1 MKGKKKVNSFRKI
14 KGPLIL
20 TICALIWGTAFVF
33 QSVGMDYIK
42 PFSFL
47 AARSF
52 VGCIVLIPLIIVSRV
67 KSSVHKPDT
76 EKNWLKGG
84 IICGVVLFAAS
95 AFQQIGI
102 QYTTAGEAGFLTA
115 LYIVI
120 VPVLGIF
127 MGKKVGM
134 QIWRAVALALIGA
147 YLLSVKDGFSV
158 SQGAWWLLL
167 CSLVFSFHILVC
179 EKYGTAADPI
189 KLSCMQFLVCGIL
202 SAVFAFAVEHPTAA
216 AFTGAVIPIL
226 YCGIMSSGVAYTL
239 QIVGQRYTQATVA
252 SLIMSLESVF
262 SALAGWVILGE
273 ILSVREIIG
282 CVLVF
287 SAVVLAQLPS
297 KKKNN

>member
-1 MKGKKKVNSFRKI
+1 MNNIKKI

-20 TICALIWGTAFVF
+20 TLCSLIWGTAFVF

-52 VGCIVLIPLIIVSRV
+52 VGCIVLLPLIIYVRV

-76 EKNWLKGG
+76 ERNWLKGG
-84 IICGVVLFAAS
+84 LVCGVVLFAAS

-127 MGKKVGM
+127 MGKKVGLRV
-134 QIWRAVALALIGA
+134 WEAVVIALIGA
-147 YLLSVKDGFSV
+147 FLLSVKDGFSV
-158 SQGAWWLLL
+158 SPGAWWLLM

-179 EKYGTAADPI
+179 EKYGAKADPI
-189 KLSCMQFLVCGIL
+189 KLSCMQFLVCGVL
-202 SAVFAFAVEHPTAA
+202 SAIFAFVIEHPTVS
-216 AFTGAVIPIL
+216 AFTGAAAAIL

-239 QIVGQRYTQATVA
+239 QIIGQRYTQATVA

-262 SALAGWVILGE
+262 SALSGWVILGE
-273 ILSVREIIG
+273 ILSLREIIG

-297 KKKNN
+297 KKKAN